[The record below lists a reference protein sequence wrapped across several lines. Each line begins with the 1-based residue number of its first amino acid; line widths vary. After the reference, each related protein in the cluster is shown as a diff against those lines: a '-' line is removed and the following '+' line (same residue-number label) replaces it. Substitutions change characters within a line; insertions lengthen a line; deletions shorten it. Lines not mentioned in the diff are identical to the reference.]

1 MYQRLY
7 AEHFADNA
15 AVCRERER
23 RVLERAIKLLCRAEA
38 AGPGSPEAEEALDF
52 AARLWKAFVQ
62 DLGDPENDLP
72 CTLKAEIIAIGHW
85 IIKESALIRRGDS
98 KNFRGL
104 MDICEVIREGL
115 K

>member
-7 AEHFADNA
+7 TEHLADNA
-15 AVCRERER
+15 VLCRARERD
-23 RVLERAIKLLCRAEA
+23 VLERAITLLCRAEA
-38 AGPGSPEAEEALDF
+38 AGPGSPEAEKALDF
-52 AARLWKAFVQ
+52 AARLWKAFVD

-72 CTLKAEIIAIGHW
+72 CGLKSEIIAIGHW
-85 IIKESALIRRGDS
+85 IIKESALIRRGYS

-104 MDICEVIREGL
+104 ADICEVIREGL